1 MDQLKAY
8 GKEGVTL
15 RLALRA
21 KGGPRGES
29 ARCRWEWILAFTPP
43 SHTTVTNPDFAP
55 VLHAICS
62 YSYSARPYQA
72 VSSRISTYF
81 IPQPLP
87 CTARSASLRIF
98 LPV

>member
-1 MDQLKAY
+1 MDQLEAY

-55 VLHAICS
+55 TLHRFCTLFAVIRTLPGRI
-62 YSYSARPYQA
+62 RPYQA
-72 VSSRISTYF
+72 VLARILFPNPYLA
-81 IPQPLP
+81 PHAL
-87 CTARSASLRIF
+87 L
-98 LPV
+98 L